1 MLQPLNA
8 EQCSLTLAARIR
20 IVNES
25 RFKDGLQLIIEIMMD
40 DSVAERCREDFPLDR
55 VVDDEA
61 DAAARGV
68 CAATDIFIQR
78 DDILR
83 ESALELHLGCRVAF
97 VVACR
102 VIGSEKIREQGVC
115 RLRL

>member
-1 MLQPLNA
+1 MNH
-8 EQCSLTLAARIR
+8 IR
-20 IVNES
+20 SRLEDRLKFIV
-25 RFKDGLQLIIEIMMD
+25 QIVVD
-40 DSVAERCREDFPLDR
+40 DSVAEGCREDFPLDR

-68 CAATDIFIQR
+68 CTASDIFIQR

-97 VVACR
+97 VAACR

>member
-1 MLQPLNA
+1 MPNSVPLPLRH
-8 EQCSLTLAARIR
+8 EYG

-83 ESALELHLGCRVAF
+83 SLRSNFIWDAV
-97 VVACR
+97 
-102 VIGSEKIREQGVC
+102 
-115 RLRL
+115 LRLLLRAE